1 MMINVEH
8 QGEVSIISLTG
19 RLDGTTMGEVEQ
31 RFLELLGQ
39 GNKQFVFDLLEL
51 EYISSAGLRVMLLSV
66 KKTRAIAGKIALCR
80 LNANVQ
86 EVFQI
91 SGFSTIF
98 EIFPAREDAL
108 QFIRA

>member
-1 MMINVEH
+1 MMINVE
-8 QGEVSIISLTG
+8 QQDEISIISLSG

-39 GNKQFVFDLLEL
+39 GMKQFVFDMSEL

-66 KKTRAIAGKIALCR
+66 KKTRAIAGKIALCK

-98 EIFPAREDAL
+98 EIFPAREEAL

>member
-1 MMINVEH
+1 MLINVE
-8 QGEVSIISLTG
+8 QQNEISIISLSG
-19 RLDGTTMGEVEQ
+19 RLDGASMGEVEQ

-39 GNKQFVFDLLEL
+39 GMKQFVFDMNEL
-51 EYISSAGLRVMLLSV
+51 EYISSAGLRVMLLAV
-66 KKTRAIAGKIALCR
+66 KKTRAIAGKIALCN

-98 EIFPAREDAL
+98 EIFPEREEAL
-108 QFIRA
+108 QFFRA